1 MLSTFKKQPTHG
13 GFTQAF
19 IVASRR
25 GKYEHDDHRPT
36 RRSNAPLRQ
45 SMGRTSLIG
54 NPRHQRGQ
62 PLAQASGSE
71 CVGAAL
77 ARIIETANGHRAKG
91 LPKGSPAYFVLRD
104 KADAKIQV
112 FARKWGVDIATIKAQ
127 APALADLDSLCV
139 PDTQIPAGL
148 KLLAA
153 LLGTI
158 LSLVLLGAA
167 SGLVHAG
174 HDWVMRFVG
183 R

>member
-1 MLSTFKKQPTHG
+1 MPVSSWLLSLLHREDNMSTTIIDQPAG
-13 GFTQAF
+13 PK
-19 IVASRR
+19 RR
-25 GKYEHDDHRPT
+25 CGKVWEGLRSLGT
-36 RRSNAPLRQ
+36 RGISAVNIWR
-45 SMGRTSLIG
+45 
-54 NPRHQRGQ
+54 RHQDQNALER
-62 PLAQASGSE
+62 S
-71 CVGAAL
+71 L

-91 LPKGSPAYFVLRD
+91 LPKGAPAYVVLRD
-104 KADAKIQV
+104 KADARIQT
-112 FARKWGVDIATIKAQ
+112 FAMKWGVDIAIIKAQ

-158 LSLVLLGAA
+158 LSLVLLGVA

>member
-1 MLSTFKKQPTHG
+1 MAVSPWLLSLLEGEGNMSTTLIDQPTGPMHRCG
-13 GFTQAF
+13 KVWEGLRSLGT
-19 IVASRR
+19 R
-25 GKYEHDDHRPT
+25 GISAVNLWR
-36 RRSNAPLRQ
+36 
-45 SMGRTSLIG
+45 
-54 NPRHQRGQ
+54 RHQDQNALER
-62 PLAQASGSE
+62 S
-71 CVGAAL
+71 L

-104 KADAKIQV
+104 KADAKIQA
-112 FARKWGVDIATIKAQ
+112 FARKWDVDIAIIKAQ

-148 KLLAA
+148 KLLAV

-167 SGLVHAG
+167 SGLVHVG
-174 HDWVMRFVG
+174 HDWVMRFAG

>member
-1 MLSTFKKQPTHG
+1 MDQ
-13 GFTQAF
+13 
-19 IVASRR
+19 
-25 GKYEHDDHRPT
+25 
-36 RRSNAPLRQ
+36 N
-45 SMGRTSLIG
+45 SLE
-54 NPRHQRGQ
+54 R
-62 PLAQASGSE
+62 
-71 CVGAAL
+71 AL

-139 PDTQIPAGL
+139 PDKQIPAGL

-174 HDWVMRFVG
+174 HDWVMRFVV